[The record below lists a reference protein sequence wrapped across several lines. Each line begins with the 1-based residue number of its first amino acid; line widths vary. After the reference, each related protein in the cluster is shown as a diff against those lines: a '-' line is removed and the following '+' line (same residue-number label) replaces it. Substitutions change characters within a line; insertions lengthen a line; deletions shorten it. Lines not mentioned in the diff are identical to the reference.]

1 MLTHIVNEKGEHMVD
16 KFVDDLWSGKLQFS
30 DENIEEFKKMVTFED
45 GKLYIVMKV
54 GNNDEDKKIQ
64 IVPGD

>member
-1 MLTHIVNEKGEHMVD
+1 LCSDGTRDCIYTEVYDSARMLTHIVNEKGEHMVD

-45 GKLYIVMKV
+45 GKLYM
-54 GNNDEDKKIQ
+54 
-64 IVPGD
+64 